1 MPTVNTCFTPLQKSL
16 GWCQGKPVLPGI
28 RRRLYYTSKQNIV
41 QWPAYSGGA
50 LSFANTSG
58 NFSLKADAYWYYIDI
73 LAEKSTLTSDP
84 QGEAPSQ
91 TQLNKISA
99 VHPGVGPEASAA
111 ACYLNNSD
119 NVFLVQDMSGK
130 WRIVGSRFYE
140 TKTTVTQDNGQG
152 ATGTAST
159 TINVEATDIAPS
171 PFYTGTIVTEDGEIS
186 LDDEDD
192 SSAGA
197 QSNGQSQSSAQ
208 PQNPSGS
215 QSQGGTQG
223 SGSSSGSSGSNGNSG
238 STDPDDGDEG

>member
-1 MPTVNTCFTPLQKSL
+1 MPTQNTCFTPLQKSL
-16 GWCQGKPVLPGI
+16 GWCQGQPVLPGI

-41 QWPAYSGGA
+41 QWPAYTSGSS

-58 NFSLKADAYWYYIDI
+58 NFTLKADTYWHYIEI
-73 LAEKSTLTSDP
+73 LSEKSTLTSDP
-84 QGEAPSQ
+84 QGETPSQ
-91 TQLNKISA
+91 TQLNKLTA
-99 VHPGVGPEASAA
+99 VHPGVGQEASAV

-119 NVFLVQDMSGK
+119 NVFIVQDMSGK

-171 PFYTGTIVTEDGEIS
+171 PFYAGKIVTEDGELT

-192 SSAGA
+192 SGEE
-197 QSNGQSQSSAQ
+197 QNNG
-208 PQNPSGS
+208 G
-215 QSQGGTQG
+215 
-223 SGSSSGSSGSNGNSG
+223 
-238 STDPDDGDEG
+238 

>member
-1 MPTVNTCFTPLQKSL
+1 M
-16 GWCQGKPVLPGI
+16 PVLPGI

-41 QWPAYSGGA
+41 QWPAYTSGSS

-58 NFSLKADAYWYYIDI
+58 NFTLKADTYWHYIDI

-84 QGEAPSQ
+84 QGETPSQ
-91 TQLNKISA
+91 TQLNKLTA
-99 VHPGVGPEASAA
+99 VHPGVGPEASAV

-119 NVFLVQDMSGK
+119 NVFIVQDMSGK

-171 PFYTGTIVTEDGEIS
+171 PFYAGTIVTEDGELS
-186 LDDEDD
+186 LNDEDD
-192 SSAGA
+192 SAEE
-197 QSNGQSQSSAQ
+197 QNNG
-208 PQNPSGS
+208 G
-215 QSQGGTQG
+215 
-223 SGSSSGSSGSNGNSG
+223 
-238 STDPDDGDEG
+238 